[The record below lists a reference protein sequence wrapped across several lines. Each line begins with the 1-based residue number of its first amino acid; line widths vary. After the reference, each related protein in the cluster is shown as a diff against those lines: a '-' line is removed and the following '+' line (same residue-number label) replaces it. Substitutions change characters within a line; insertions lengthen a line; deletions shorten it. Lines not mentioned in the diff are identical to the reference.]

1 VPHPLAPQLPDTG
14 DANALAEGVWPA
26 GAERVDGAMHVG
38 GIALT
43 AIAAQ
48 HGTPFLLVDETVVR
62 ERARRIREAFEAAF
76 GDAGVDV
83 YYAGKALLTAD
94 VARWMRAEGLRVDVC
109 TGGEL
114 ATALRA
120 GVEPAAIGFHGN
132 NKSELEIE
140 AGVTAGV
147 GTFVIDSPIEAERI
161 SAAATRAGRVQ
172 RVRLRISVGVHAST
186 HEFLATSHEDQK
198 FGIPVAEAPAVVAR
212 IRQLPGLELVG
223 LHTHIGSQIFDAAG
237 FSESARRMLALHAEL
252 GGTGSVADG
261 AFPELNLGGGFGIAY
276 TAADSPEPIETI
288 ATRLADAVR
297 GAADELGIAVP
308 RIAIE
313 PGRWI
318 VGPAGVT
325 VYTVGT
331 IKPVELDQGT
341 RTYVSVDGGMG
352 DNARPALYGAQYAAR
367 IASRA
372 SAAEP
377 ALVRVAGRHCES
389 GDIVV
394 DAEWLPSDVAPGDLL
409 AVAATGAYCHSLAS
423 NYNAAPRPPVLAVSQ
438 GADGSPAVRT
448 LVRRESIDDLLARD
462 AGLDSNGAASA

>member
-1 VPHPLAPQLPDTG
+1 MLDVR
-14 DANALAEGVWPA
+14 DANALVEGVWPA
-26 GAERVDGAMHVG
+26 GAERVEGALHIG
-38 GIALT
+38 GASLT
-43 AIAAQ
+43 EIAAQ

-62 ERARRIREAFEAAF
+62 ERARRIRTAFEAAF
-76 GDAGVDV
+76 AAVDV

-94 VARWMRAEGLRVDVC
+94 VARWMREEGLRIDVC

-114 ATALRA
+114 AVALRA
-120 GVEPAAIGFHGN
+120 GVDPAAIGFHGN
-132 NKSELEIE
+132 NKSEAEIE
-140 AGVTAGV
+140 AGVVAGV
-147 GTFVIDSPIEAERI
+147 GTFVIDSPVEAERI
-161 SAAATRAGRVQ
+161 AAAAARADRVQ

-198 FGIPVAEAPAVVAR
+198 FGIPVADAPALVAR
-212 IRQLPGLELVG
+212 IRELPSLDLVG
-223 LHTHIGSQIFDAAG
+223 LHTHIGSQIFDAEG
-237 FSESARRMLALHAEL
+237 FSESARRMLALHASL
-252 GGTGSVADG
+252 GGSEAL
-261 AFPELNLGGGFGIAY
+261 PELNLGGGFGIAY

-288 ATRLADAVR
+288 AGRLADAVLA
-297 GAADELGIAVP
+297 AADELGIAVP

-331 IKPVELDQGT
+331 VKPVALEQGT

-377 ALVRVAGRHCES
+377 TLARVAGRHCES

-394 DAEWLPSDVAPGDLL
+394 DAEWLPADVQPGDLL

-423 NYNAAPRPPVLAVSQ
+423 NYNAAPRPPVLAVR
-438 GADGSPAVRT
+438 DGAVRP

-462 AGLDSNGAASA
+462 AGLDAGLAASADAGIDAAHPDDDSYGAASA